1 MRAYFGMLAHYI
13 TDDWK
18 LRTELL
24 SIEELEVSHTGENQA
39 AHMYK
44 VLTRFG
50 ILKKVCH
57 LQFFLYRIPLIII
70 KLGTFT
76 GDNVSVNDKT
86 MRVLAGILQKEDS
99 ISFDALNQRGQ

>member
-24 SIEELEVSHTGENQA
+24 SIEELEGSHTGENQA

-57 LQFFLYRIPLIII
+57 LQFF
-70 KLGTFT
+70 F
-76 GDNVSVNDKT
+76 
-86 MRVLAGILQKEDS
+86 VLDS
-99 ISFDALNQRGQ
+99 ADYYQAWDLHRRQCFSQ